1 MLTPPPKDPLFNTWA
16 YKVTR
21 AVGSPLSIVI
31 HTAFFIGIFGLRF
44 FGVAFGDI
52 FLFLTTLV
60 SLEAIYLSLLIQMT
74 VNINTAHLAAVK
86 DDVEDI
92 QEDVEE
98 LQEDVEEIQEDV
110 EEIQEEVGEIGEDVE
125 EMQKDVDEISEDIE
139 EIQEDVEEMSEDVEG
154 IEKSVDAIK
163 EDVAELEENVDEE
176 TERDHKVD
184 SEQKIRIGK
193 IESMLV
199 ELAKELRQI
208 KK

>member
-110 EEIQEEVGEIGEDVE
+110 EEIAEDVEDIAEDVE
-125 EMQKDVDEISEDIE
+125 E
-139 EIQEDVEEMSEDVEG
+139 IQEEQ
-154 IEKSVDAIK
+154 EKEPRETKKKTENK
-163 EDVAELEENVDEE
+163 E
-176 TERDHKVD
+176 KVP
-184 SEQKIRIGK
+184 
-193 IESMLV
+193 
-199 ELAKELRQI
+199 KEKKSDDKKKKPPFI
-208 KK
+208 KKSS